1 MPVKPIEKS
10 FYMRSD
16 VVAIAKELLG
26 KELVTIIDGVKTSGI
41 ITETEAYAGI
51 HDRASHAWGGR
62 YTKRTSVMYK
72 EGGVAYVYLCY
83 GIHALFNVVT
93 ATEGNPHAVLIRGI
107 RPLQGGE
114 KMLLRTGKSKLTKD
128 AGSGPGKVA
137 RLLGITTR
145 HNKMPLFDS
154 ENNDESDRIFIQD
167 NDGAPS
173 GINFLSLPRIGI
185 DYAGEDALLPYRFL
199 MKP

>member
-1 MPVKPIEKS
+1 MQSGPIEKS

-26 KELVTIIDGVKTSGI
+26 KELVTFMDGVKTSGI

-62 YTKRTSVMYK
+62 YTKRTSVMYM
-72 EGGVAYVYLCY
+72 EGGVSYVYLCY
-83 GIHALFNVVT
+83 GLHALFNVVT
-93 ATEGNPHAVLIRGI
+93 APEGNPHAVLIRAI
-107 RPLQGGE
+107 EPLHGGE
-114 KMLLRTGKSKLTKD
+114 KMLLRTGKHKLTKD
-128 AGSGPGKVA
+128 IGSGPGKVT

-145 HNKMPLFDS
+145 HNNMPLFDS
-154 ENNDESDRIFIQD
+154 GNNDEGDRIFIQHT
-167 NDGAPS
+167 DGAPS
-173 GINFLSLPRIGI
+173 EINYLSLPRVGI
-185 DYAGEDALLPYRFL
+185 DYAGKDVLLPYRFL